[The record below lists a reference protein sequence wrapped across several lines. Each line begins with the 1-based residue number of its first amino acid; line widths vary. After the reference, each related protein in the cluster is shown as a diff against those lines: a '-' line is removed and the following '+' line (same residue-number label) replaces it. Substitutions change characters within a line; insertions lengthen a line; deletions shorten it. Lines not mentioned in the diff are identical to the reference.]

1 MTEPL
6 ELDGKNYVPAETVP
20 IPEWPCVRKESRIPT
35 LTAKDDDIFLL
46 TDTLG
51 NISGCLPGESS
62 SIGLFCQD
70 TRFLSR
76 LELQIENQLPILL
89 SSNAR
94 RGFGLSILCA
104 NPYFPEKRIGAE
116 TIGIEREIVINGGL
130 FEKLTV
136 NNYGTSPVDF
146 ELSISFDADFVD
158 LFEIRGWQRKERGKL
173 LRPTAKEKNN
183 KVETELQDLLL
194 NKNQPDQSEPGDIL
208 PSFDGQQALQEAKA
222 TKSTKD
228 LVLAYQ
234 GLDGVVMESRIRF
247 SSCQPDYFKGN
258 TAVWRIKLDSHENVS
273 LCYRVQLRSNGRP
286 ISRVGTPM
294 TLKQAK
300 SAESM
305 ELSEWQQQVTTI
317 RSDSNTFNR
326 LIERAEQDV
335 YMLRQSFQERKVLV
349 AGIPWFSTLFGRD
362 AIIAAWQTLILD
374 PQIAKDTLII
384 LARYQGTKEE
394 PSKEEEPG
402 KILHELRFGEM
413 ARCGEIPHTPYY
425 GTVDATPLW
434 LILYAEYYAW
444 TGDRETL
451 ENLWEAALSAMGWI
465 DRNSRETGYI
475 SYNSNSL
482 DSLLNQGWKDSADCI
497 VDGQGHLAQ
506 GAITLCEAQSYVYE
520 AKMHLSAIAKLM
532 KRSDLSDRWYREAKE
547 LKNRFNRDFWM
558 PNQDYCALALDGE
571 GNPVDSITS
580 NPGHCLNSGILD
592 LEKAIYIAERLRAP
606 DMFSG
611 WGIRT
616 LSSLSPAYNP
626 MGYHI
631 GSVWPHDNSMI
642 AFGLRALA
650 REIPERSTDLID
662 QTLEIASGI
671 IDMTFQQPYV
681 RPPELFCGYERIE
694 DNPPVHYP
702 VACSPQA
709 WATGSLF
716 QVLQTIINLV
726 PEAGCNRVRIIE
738 PILPEFLNCL
748 SVKNLKVGSTLLDLE
763 FERSGNT
770 TACRVAKKRGNIKVV
785 IEA

>member
-1 MTEPL
+1 L
-6 ELDGKNYVPAETVP
+6 K
-20 IPEWPCVRKESRIPT
+20 I
-35 LTAKDDDIFLL
+35 
-46 TDTLG
+46 
-51 NISGCLPGESS
+51 
-62 SIGLFCQD
+62 Q
-70 TRFLSR
+70 
-76 LELQIENQLPILL
+76 
-89 SSNAR
+89 
-94 RGFGLSILCA
+94 
-104 NPYFPEKRIGAE
+104 IGAE

-130 FEKLTV
+130 FEKLTI
-136 NNYGTSPVDF
+136 NNYRTSPVDF
-146 ELSISFDADFVD
+146 ELSISFDADFLD

-173 LRPTAKEKNN
+173 LRPTAQGNHNE
-183 KVETELQDLLL
+183 VETELQDLLL
-194 NKNQPDQSEPGDIL
+194 NQNQSEQSQPVGAI
-208 PSFDGQQALQEAKA
+208 PSFEEQQSSQE
-222 TKSTKD
+222 TTSRNSPRTSED

-247 SSCQPDYFKGN
+247 SSHQPDSFKGN
-258 TAVWRIKLDSHENVS
+258 TAIWHIQLDSHETVS
-273 LCYRVQLRSNGRP
+273 LCYRVQLRSSGIP

-305 ELSEWQQQVTTI
+305 ELQEWQQQVTTI

-335 YMLRQSFQERKVLV
+335 YMLRQSFQDRKVLV

-362 AIIAAWQTLILD
+362 SIIAAWQTLILD
-374 PQIAKDTLII
+374 PNIAKDTLFL
-384 LARYQGTKEE
+384 LAQYQGKKEE
-394 PSKEEEPG
+394 PTKEEEPG

-434 LILYAEYYAW
+434 LILYAQYYAW

-451 ENLWEAALSAMGWI
+451 EHLWEEALSAMGWI
-465 DRNSRETGYI
+465 DRNCQATGYI

-482 DSLLNQGWKDSADCI
+482 DSLLNQGWKDSSDCI

-520 AKMHLSAIAKLM
+520 AKIHLSAIARIM
-532 KRSDLSDRWYREAKE
+532 KRNDLADRWYREAQE
-547 LKNRFNRDFWM
+547 LKNRFNRDFWL
-558 PNQDYCALALDGE
+558 PKLDYCALALDGE

-580 NPGHCLNSGILD
+580 NPGHCLSSGILHP
-592 LEKAIYIAERLRAP
+592 EKAMNIAERLRAP

-642 AFGLRALA
+642 AFGLRTLA
-650 REIPERSTDLID
+650 RELPERATDLID
-662 QTLEIASGI
+662 QTLEIATGI

-681 RPPELFCGYERIE
+681 RPPELFCGYDRIE

-716 QVLQTIINLV
+716 QVLQTVINLV
-726 PEAGCNRVRIIE
+726 PEAGSNRVRIIE
-738 PILPEFLNCL
+738 P
-748 SVKNLKVGSTLLDLE
+748 NLKVGSTLLDLE

-770 TACRVAKKRGNIKVV
+770 TACRVAKKRGNLKVV